1 MILLSDS
8 GQQKKSGNTMIL
20 VVFGIILVCIIAGV
34 LTLVLKKDWFA
45 IVKTWFGNSLQEQA
59 KCTTTDD
66 DETLLKIIQ
75 DEAKCPVDCVG
86 SWSGWSTCYSNNK
99 QSNTFTVTTPASD
112 GGTPCPSPLNVYR
125 DCTTTGGG
133 TTTGGTTTGGG
144 TSGGTTTLTN
154 LSGKLY
160 HRGVHSLSFS
170 DTIRGVG
177 QYFTTNFNFQYSPTG
192 SNTIFLTRD
201 QSLGNSTYTISN
213 DQTLLTSITSISDF
227 FILDEPAPE
236 QINLTNFT
244 YVGEVGDRLLQFT
257 TMMDVN
263 FRLTETTWSTYKYRT
278 IRKNKIE
285 LYKTESDDKLIIS
298 ILPDKTK
305 LSLDSIMY
313 TKT

>member
-1 MILLSDS
+1 MCTSS
-8 GQQKKSGNTMIL
+8 GG
-20 VVFGIILVCIIAGV
+20 G
-34 LTLVLKKDWFA
+34 
-45 IVKTWFGNSLQEQA
+45 
-59 KCTTTDD
+59 TTGGTG
-66 DETLLKIIQ
+66 TS
-75 DEAKCPVDCVG
+75 VDCQG
-86 SWSGWSTCYSNNK
+86 SWSNWSTCTNGTQTRTYS
-99 QSNTFTVTTPASD
+99 VTTPASN
-112 GGTPCPSPLNVYR
+112 GGLLCPISPQTQM
-125 DCTTTGGG
+125 CTSS
-133 TTTGGTTTGGG
+133 GGG